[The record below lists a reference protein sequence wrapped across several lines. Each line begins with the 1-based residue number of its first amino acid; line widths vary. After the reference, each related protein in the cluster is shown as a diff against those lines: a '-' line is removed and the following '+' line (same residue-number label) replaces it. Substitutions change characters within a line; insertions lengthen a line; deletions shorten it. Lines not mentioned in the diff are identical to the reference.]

1 MFTAKR
7 KGILA
12 LLISVMA
19 AALLAFGVFFAL
31 PSTTASAAEGGTVEV
46 NSEDALKQ
54 AIDAAATS
62 GNATIVITEDITLTD
77 TLSIS
82 NSVSIKSANSEEK
95 FTISISATGSLSG
108 TGTKPAIVISADGAE
123 VNFENLI
130 IKTDGSS
137 ALSGVSVLSGS
148 ELNNVTF
155 TNCEVTANNSYAIEV
170 VGASNTISVTN
181 STLNGWADF
190 YIKGSENDVTV
201 ESSVLN
207 AVYSSSGSGN
217 FGAINI
223 YGTMSDPINGVNV
236 ALKNSELNVTSYDD
250 ALYALKFYAVWDY
263 GTVSFTDTD
272 IALKGSGAVF
282 ASSFGDFTVAG
293 GSITSDQQDWRMNTV
308 KSMLKAG
315 NLAEGYALKEN
326 EAGNGYEIVEG
337 GVVTYT
343 DSNYEYI
350 FASLQDAINMGAN
363 SVTLTLIADVENE
376 SVKFKGTDLGVT
388 LDLNGYTITN
398 AEGSHTVTNYG
409 DIEIID
415 GSENH
420 TGTVDNTSHARG
432 ALVNY
437 GTATLLGGTY
447 TRSAEAGKSPDDNGG
462 NSWYVIKN
470 YNNLNIGANNKECN
484 VVVTA
489 NGSYSSLIANG
500 YQNANDYN
508 TNFGNGGIENPT
520 LKVYGG
526 SFSGGL
532 NTLKTDE
539 HSKNEIYGG
548 TFSNSAQYAVMNYGE
563 TTISGGEFTYDGE
576 GAYGAIYSAYDSNV
590 AVGALEITGGTF
602 DGGENGY
609 GVVAI
614 NGAAVSI
621 SGEETIVKGAY
632 AVVVNGKT
640 TKLTIEDGT
649 YSGNFFGQN
658 ENTLGISG
666 GNFDTMP
673 DAEYFKEGFAAAWDE
688 ETGAYVADDV
698 ATVGN
703 FVAAIG
709 NKQYTSLQEA
719 VNAVPNNTEEP
730 VTVTLI
736 GEPDS
741 EVKGGGVVVQS
752 GKNIIID
759 FNNLTYIV
767 NRDAVGS
774 SGTETNAFQLLRDST
789 VKMIDGTV
797 EAGYDGVK
805 LLIQNYCDLTL
816 ENMVV
821 NADSFTKPAS
831 NYDYMY
837 AVSNN
842 YGSLTLVGSTQI
854 LAEDMVAFD
863 LYYSLNG
870 GYREG
875 VAVYIDKSFSGE
887 IIGKIEYGSSTVEDN
902 TDWMKNV
909 VLDFA
914 EGNTGTFNIELSVH
928 GNYKPLSYADEANIN
943 VAGGTFTNVLNPN
956 YIAEGAN
963 LYTNGTNYM
972 VAQSVLE
979 DYSEV
984 IALETDANGQ
994 YVAGYTTL
1002 QDAVNAAQDGNTI
1015 TLLQNVVLTGSE
1027 AITIDKSLTLDLGS
1041 YTVSDSTDFSGT
1053 AMIIISNGDVT
1064 ITNGKLESIA
1074 AGGESGSVSRAVISL
1089 IKSANVTLNEGL
1101 NVSSIYTGIAVA
1113 GNSTLTTSANISTS
1127 SDGWRAIDSNGLN
1140 EGYTTINIKG
1150 GEVTAAN
1157 SVAIY
1162 HPQNGELNISG
1173 GKVSGATAL
1182 FMRGGELNISGGT
1195 IASTYTGKTPSYNL
1209 DQSGC
1214 GATSDVVVL
1223 VNSNGYTDITANIT
1237 GGAFESAQ
1245 GEIFLTEAF
1254 DNEIVPSK
1262 FVSGG
1267 NFDKPILGSVI
1278 AENSALFT
1286 DENGANY
1293 QVAASNTTVEGM
1305 NLVKVLTATE
1315 TEEVVTYKGYA
1326 SWADAYK
1333 NIADKVETTVIL
1345 YTDLTSAITIDANK
1359 DIILDLNGFDINVT
1373 GGSAI
1378 VNNGT
1383 LTLRG
1388 EGVISSNSNTVKNSG
1403 TITIYDVTV
1412 NGVTGGY
1419 AAALCNVG
1427 GTMTIV
1433 SGTFTSEKYAALYVE
1448 AGNIDI
1454 SGGIFTSADYAAL
1467 YAVGGSVKAFGGIF
1481 TNEGTSVNN
1490 ATKGAVAYIQNATLN
1505 TNYAQYNSFAKGV
1518 YISNGSLMIFASAQF
1533 NVMATTEEAYMIYTD
1548 GDATVSISGG
1558 YFTASNEA
1566 TKTYFTNDDIATWT
1580 VTTGFYN
1587 VTTEGRF
1594 AAPIPSNFVSNWDIN
1609 YYSNTYDGVGFIFER
1624 TAGNAQITRGGLTY
1638 RFATLQ
1644 AAINAAEEDDTVVL
1658 LKDVTENVEI
1668 PAGLTITLNL
1678 NGKNITNAEAK
1689 HTIANK
1695 GTLTIIGEG
1704 VVDNTS
1710 NACGAFVNYGTA
1722 TLLGGTYTRS
1732 KEAGTENA
1740 NGNSWYVIK
1749 NYNTLTIGE
1758 EDEECGVTVE
1768 AIGSFS
1774 SLMANGYQNQSDYN
1788 NGKAGGGIEY
1798 PVLVINGG
1806 TFKGGLNTLKNDT
1819 NGIATLNGG
1828 DYGNTSQ
1835 AVILN
1840 WNTLEINGGTYT
1852 ATEEAQ
1858 TAVMTGDDTSIETD
1872 VTTING
1878 GTFKGNITYYY
1889 NPNYPEY
1896 GTSPDYSIAGGDFD
1910 TAVAPEYVAED
1921 TYFYPTTDNK
1931 FIASAT
1937 KPTADET
1944 TGVAMI
1950 EGGKYIFA
1958 TLQAAIDASEDG
1970 DTIVLVND
1978 VAESVNVPAGL
1989 TLTLDLNGKNVTNTE
2004 GQNTIT
2010 NKGTLTIIGEGV
2022 VDNTSNQKAALY
2034 NYGTMYVYGGSYTR
2048 SLETGANPSE
2058 GGANTYYNI
2067 KNLGHMTIGEN
2078 AESKVSVTQSG
2089 KYSSLVVNGYY
2100 NVNEYNTQIGNVT
2113 TEDKVPTLV
2122 INGGYY
2128 SGGIITVKVDDRGV
2142 ATINGGT
2149 FTNVTQNVVQ
2159 NNNVLT
2165 INGGEFNG
2173 DGTAEQTILT
2183 RYYDGGIN
2191 TGYTE
2196 ITGGTI
2202 HGVIATNS
2210 SKADYSI
2217 SGGSFDV
2224 KPSEDYFAP
2233 GYDAP
2238 VLGADGYYTTIS
2250 VAANIE
2256 AQADVKL
2263 YAAALGIKWS
2273 ELTEE
2278 NAAAVLEAYDAIYSA
2293 ATAEEIAA
2301 AKVAAM
2307 AELDEYAEN
2316 AAAALESYKAEMI
2329 AEVEAYAAGTTE
2341 GATVVAVPTY
2351 VVSAIYG
2358 ATSTAE
2364 IDKYVAVAEAEI
2376 DELRAAR
2383 DEAKAEAE
2391 KLDQAMADI
2400 DSIISALSIAQ
2411 GEGGTWTSALLEKI
2425 EQLANSANTAAGE
2438 IKDLIGTP
2446 ATEGG
2451 NNTLAGMIE
2460 EAQNEITNAINNAKA
2475 AIVEVLEGADG
2486 NGGLKA
2492 EIAEVKGVAD
2502 SLAALFDGEGEGDL
2516 AAMLEDISKVVTEVQ
2531 GNVDKIEADL
2541 GVADGS
2547 TLAGMIEK
2555 LDSADSYLGKAIAGI
2570 QTALNAFIESATTE
2584 VGAISGKLDELSTAV
2599 SKLPTTDNSAAI
2611 SELKELISTVDGKVD
2626 DANDA
2631 IDEVSGKVDTI
2642 SDGVSGAL
2650 ASVNAS
2656 IGSLAE
2662 AQNALKTAVEGYK
2675 TAVDNALTSTD
2686 TKLAGLAESIEGLAG
2701 DNAELK
2707 AALELLQQT
2716 ADDLRDAVDAV
2727 DDGNQTD
2734 LTAISAAV
2742 ATLQQSVTELAGNVD
2757 AVAGTVNGVAQNNE
2771 DTLGGVVGLYTFMAV
2786 IVVLLVVVLVIV
2798 SLKRKR

>member
-19 AALLAFGVFFAL
+19 AALLAIGVFFAL
-31 PSTTASAAEGGTVEV
+31 PSTRASAAEGETVATIGDGAEYT
-46 NSEDALKQ
+46 SLQ
-54 AIDAAATS
+54 SAINAAAAS
-62 GNATIVITEDITLTD
+62 ENATITLKSKVTESVTIPEDAVITL
-77 TLSIS
+77 
-82 NSVSIKSANSEEK
+82 
-95 FTISISATGSLSG
+95 
-108 TGTKPAIVISADGAE
+108 
-123 VNFENLI
+123 
-130 IKTDGSS
+130 
-137 ALSGVSVLSGS
+137 
-148 ELNNVTF
+148 
-155 TNCEVTANNSYAIEV
+155 Y
-170 VGASNTISVTN
+170 
-181 STLNGWADF
+181 LNGC
-190 YIKGSENDVTV
+190 
-201 ESSVLN
+201 
-207 AVYSSSGSGN
+207 
-217 FGAINI
+217 
-223 YGTMSDPINGVNV
+223 
-236 ALKNSELNVTSYDD
+236 
-250 ALYALKFYAVWDY
+250 
-263 GTVSFTDTD
+263 
-272 IALKGSGAVF
+272 
-282 ASSFGDFTVAG
+282 
-293 GSITSDQQDWRMNTV
+293 
-308 KSMLKAG
+308 
-315 NLAEGYALKEN
+315 
-326 EAGNGYEIVEG
+326 
-337 GVVTYT
+337 
-343 DSNYEYI
+343 
-350 FASLQDAINMGAN
+350 
-363 SVTLTLIADVENE
+363 
-376 SVKFKGTDLGVT
+376 
-388 LDLNGYTITN
+388 TITN
-398 AEGSHTVTNYG
+398 VEGSHT
-409 DIEIID
+409 IINS
-415 GSENH
+415 GTLTIIGE
-420 TGTVDNTSHARG
+420 GTVDNVNHGRG

-437 GTATLLGGTY
+437 GKAILLGGTY
-447 TRSAEAGKSPDDNGG
+447 TRSKEAGKSPDDNGG

-500 YQNANDYN
+500 YQNANYYN
-508 TNFGNGGIENPT
+508 TNFGNGGIANPT

-614 NGAAVSI
+614 NGADVSI
-621 SGEETIVKGAY
+621 SGEETVVKGAY
-632 AVVVNGKT
+632 AVVVNGET

-649 YSGNFFGQN
+649 YSGNFFGQY

-673 DAEYFKEGFAAAWDE
+673 DAEYFEEGFAAAWDE

-698 ATVGN
+698 AIAGN

-741 EVKGGGVVVQS
+741 TIAGGGVGLFAANGDS
-752 GKNIIID
+752 KNIIID
-759 FNNLTYIV
+759 FNGLTYEIV
-767 NRDAVGS
+767 KDLVGS
-774 SGTETNAFQLLRDST
+774 SGTVSQSFHLEKGNTVTLTNGKITSNLSI
-789 VKMIDGTV
+789 M
-797 EAGYDGVK
+797 
-805 LLIQNYCDLTL
+805 LIQNYCNLTL
-816 ENMVV
+816 DGIILDGKETNTYV
-821 NADSFTKPAS
+821 
-831 NYDYMY
+831 
-837 AVSNN
+837 VSNN
-842 YGSLTLVGSTQI
+842 FGKTVITGNTEI
-854 LAEDMVAFD
+854 IAAEGGQVAFD
-863 LYYSLNG
+863 VYYGLSES
-870 GYREG
+870 YFEG
-875 VAVYIDKSFSGE
+875 VTVCIDENFTGS
-887 IIGKIEYGSSTVEDN
+887 ITGKVEYGSSDLVTDDTWIDN
-902 TDWMKNV
+902 T
-909 VLDFA
+909 VLEFA

-928 GNYKPLSYADEANIN
+928 RYYQPLANADEANIN
-943 VAGGTFTNVLNPN
+943 VAGGTFTSVLNPN

-972 VAQSVLE
+972 VAQSVPE

-1027 AITIDKSLTLDLGS
+1027 AITIDKSLTLDLGG

-1214 GATSDVVVL
+1214 GATSDVIVL

-1388 EGVISSNSNTVKNSG
+1388 EGNITANSSGVMNKGTLTVYAV
-1403 TITIYDVTV
+1403 TIKVE
-1412 NGVTGGY
+1412 GGF
-1419 AAALCNVG
+1419 AAALYNSG
-1427 GTMTIV
+1427 ANALMTIE
-1433 SGTFTSEKYAALYVE
+1433 SGTFE
-1448 AGNIDI
+1448 
-1454 SGGIFTSADYAAL
+1454 SANYNTL
-1467 YAVGGSVKAFGGIF
+1467 YAYNGTINIHGGTFTNRGGTGNSNGAAIYSTNATIKLFGGVFNATYIGAYLNGGSIEVRNSATLNVTATVAEAYAIFNFNNSATVKIFGGI
-1481 TNEGTSVNN
+1481 VN
-1490 ATKGAVAYIQNATLN
+1490 V
-1505 TNYAQYNSFAKGV
+1505 
-1518 YISNGSLMIFASAQF
+1518 
-1533 NVMATTEEAYMIYTD
+1533 
-1548 GDATVSISGG
+1548 
-1558 YFTASNEA
+1558 SNEA
-1566 TKTYFTNDDIATWT
+1566 TNTYLTNGNVAEWDVYAYGKLW
-1580 VTTGFYN
+1580 VT
-1587 VTTEGRF
+1587 GRF
-1594 AAPIPSNFVSNWDIN
+1594 AAPIATAVLDNSFVNN
-1609 YYSNTYDGVGFIFER
+1609 YDGVGYVVSKDVP
-1624 TAGNAQITRGGLTY
+1624 GAQIVRDNLTY
-1638 RFATLQ
+1638 RFVSLENALK
-1644 AAINAAEEDDTVVL
+1644 AAEE
-1658 LKDVTENVEI
+1658 
-1668 PAGLTITLNL
+1668 
-1678 NGKNITNAEAK
+1678 
-1689 HTIANK
+1689 
-1695 GTLTIIGEG
+1695 
-1704 VVDNTS
+1704 
-1710 NACGAFVNYGTA
+1710 
-1722 TLLGGTYTRS
+1722 
-1732 KEAGTENA
+1732 
-1740 NGNSWYVIK
+1740 
-1749 NYNTLTIGE
+1749 
-1758 EDEECGVTVE
+1758 
-1768 AIGSFS
+1768 
-1774 SLMANGYQNQSDYN
+1774 
-1788 NGKAGGGIEY
+1788 
-1798 PVLVINGG
+1798 
-1806 TFKGGLNTLKNDT
+1806 
-1819 NGIATLNGG
+1819 
-1828 DYGNTSQ
+1828 
-1835 AVILN
+1835 
-1840 WNTLEINGGTYT
+1840 
-1852 ATEEAQ
+1852 
-1858 TAVMTGDDTSIETD
+1858 
-1872 VTTING
+1872 
-1878 GTFKGNITYYY
+1878 
-1889 NPNYPEY
+1889 
-1896 GTSPDYSIAGGDFD
+1896 
-1910 TAVAPEYVAED
+1910 
-1921 TYFYPTTDNK
+1921 
-1931 FIASAT
+1931 
-1937 KPTADET
+1937 
-1944 TGVAMI
+1944 
-1950 EGGKYIFA
+1950 
-1958 TLQAAIDASEDG
+1958 G
-1970 DTIVLVND
+1970 DTIVLIKD
-1978 VAESVNVPAGL
+1978 VIL
-1989 TLTLDLNGKNVTNTE
+1989 TAQLNIDKAVTLDLNGYDIVGEDLLKDSHVIKITADNVTITSSKEGSTISGSGYQAGEGEDAYSTYAVVRTAACDVTVSNVTIESSGYGIAMFGEMTAENAMAAGAEANYSKLTIDNVTVVSESPAVSGNGSSNTNGTEFVIKDSTLTSTKACAIYHPQYGNLTIE
-2004 GQNTIT
+2004 GKTTIT
-2010 NKGTLTIIGEGV
+2010 GVTGIEMRAGNLTIADENVTV
-2022 VDNTSNQKAALY
+2022 VA
-2034 NYGTMYVYGGSYTR
+2034 
-2048 SLETGANPSE
+2048 TGAYEAVEN
-2058 GGANTYYNI
+2058 GGGTTTSGIAIAVSQHTTELPVTVNI
-2067 KNLGHMTIGEN
+2067 TAGTFKATGEN
-2078 AESKVSVTQSG
+2078 GKAFYEVDTVTSGIPSKDVNVS
-2089 KYSSLVVNGYY
+2089 
-2100 NVNEYNTQIGNVT
+2100 IC
-2113 TEDKVPTLV
+2113 
-2122 INGGYY
+2122 
-2128 SGGIITVKVDDRGV
+2128 
-2142 ATINGGT
+2142 
-2149 FTNVTQNVVQ
+2149 
-2159 NNNVLT
+2159 
-2165 INGGEFNG
+2165 
-2173 DGTAEQTILT
+2173 
-2183 RYYDGGIN
+2183 
-2191 TGYTE
+2191 
-2196 ITGGTI
+2196 
-2202 HGVIATNS
+2202 
-2210 SKADYSI
+2210 
-2217 SGGSFDV
+2217 GGSFDAAV
-2224 KPSEDYFAP
+2224 GSANISGFIGNGTKLAVLPENDNIFAP

-2307 AELDEYAEN
+2307 AELEEYAEN

-2383 DEAKAEAE
+2383 EEAKAEAE
-2391 KLDQAMADI
+2391 KLDRAMADI

-2411 GEGGTWTSALLEKI
+2411 GEGGIWTSALLEKI

-2460 EAQNEITNAINNAKA
+2460 EAQNEITTAINEAKA

-2516 AAMLEDISKVVTEVQ
+2516 AAMLEDVSKVVTEVQ

-2570 QTALNAFIESATTE
+2570 QTALNAFIESATAE
-2584 VGAISGKLDELSTAV
+2584 VGAISGKLDKLSTAV

-2611 SELKELISTVDGKVD
+2611 SELKELISAVEGKVD
-2626 DANDA
+2626 VANEA

-2642 SDGVSGAL
+2642 SDGVGGAL

-2686 TKLAGLAESIEGLAG
+2686 TKLEGLAESIEGLAG

-2771 DTLGGVVGLYTFMAV
+2771 DTLGGVVALYTFMAV